1 MLKVLSIV
9 GARPQFIKEAV
20 ITKAFREK
28 GIQEVLIHT
37 GQHYDA
43 NMSDLFFSDLQIKKP
58 DYNLGIGSGSHAYQT
73 GTGMIKM
80 EEIVLKEKPDVLLV
94 HGDTNATIAGA
105 LVGAKLKV
113 PVAHVEAGLRQTPKD
128 MPEEI
133 NRVVTD
139 HVSRYLF
146 CPTALATNNLKAEG
160 ITAGVFFTGDVM
172 YDLFLSVRNEV
183 NVEETCTRYSVR
195 ETEFFFATLH
205 RDFNTDHPERL
216 RSILEAFAEIAN
228 HCPLILPVHPRTR
241 KAIQSNGF
249 GDYLLNLN
257 VIDPIP
263 YADTVALL
271 SGAKCVITD
280 SGGVQKEAYFA
291 GTPALVMM
299 EDTGWRELVEMGFN
313 TLVDADKEKIITG
326 ALSEKPI
333 GEITPGLFGN
343 GDAGSRIAGIIAEA
357 VERCSE

>member
-1 MLKVLSIV
+1 MIKVLSVV

-73 GTGMIKM
+73 GTGMMKI

-146 CPTALATNNLKAEG
+146 CPTELAVKNLKGEG
-160 ITAGVFFTGDVM
+160 LTTGVFFTGDVM
-172 YDLFLSVRNEV
+172 YDLFLSVRKEV
-183 NVEETCTRYSVR
+183 SIEETCLRYFVR

-216 RSILEAFAEIAN
+216 KNILEAFTEIAK
-228 HCPLILPVHPRTR
+228 HYPVILPIHPRTR

-291 GTPALVMM
+291 GSPALVMM
-299 EDTGWRELVEMGFN
+299 EDTGWRELVETGFN
-313 TLVDADKEKIITG
+313 TLVDADKEKIVRC
-326 ALSEKPI
+326 ALSERVAA
-333 GEITPGLFGN
+333 EVTPGLFGN
-343 GDAGSRIAGIIAEA
+343 GDAGNRIAGIIAETA
-357 VERCSE
+357 GRCSE

>member
-1 MLKVLSIV
+1 MIKVLSIV

-20 ITKAFREK
+20 ITKAFKEK

-37 GQHYDA
+37 GQHYDT
-43 NMSDLFFSDLQIKKP
+43 NMSDLFFFDLNIKKP

-73 GTGMIKM
+73 GTGMMKI
-80 EEIVLKEKPDVLLV
+80 EEIVIKENPDVLLV

-146 CPTALATNNLKAEG
+146 CPTELAVRNLRSEG
-160 ITAGVFFTGDVM
+160 LSTGVFFTGDVM
-172 YDLFLSVRNEV
+172 FDLFLSVRKEV
-183 NVEETCTRYSVR
+183 DIEETCSRYAVR

-205 RDFNTDHPERL
+205 RDFNTDHPNRL
-216 RSILEAFAEIAN
+216 RAILEAFNEIS
-228 HCPLILPVHPRTR
+228 HRYPVVLPVHPRTR
-241 KAIQSNGF
+241 KAIQANGF
-249 GDYLLNLN
+249 GDFLKNLN
-257 VIDPIP
+257 VFDPIP

-271 SGAKCVITD
+271 SAARCVITD

-313 TLVDADKEKIITG
+313 TLVDADKEKIIAG
-326 ALSEKPI
+326 ALSEKPRGTI
-333 GEITPGLFGN
+333 SAGMFGN
-343 GDAGSRIAGIIAEA
+343 GDAGSRIAGIIGDA
-357 VERCSE
+357 VEQRS

>member
-1 MLKVLSIV
+1 
-9 GARPQFIKEAV
+9 
-20 ITKAFREK
+20 
-28 GIQEVLIHT
+28 
-37 GQHYDA
+37 
-43 NMSDLFFSDLQIKKP
+43 P

-73 GTGMIKM
+73 GTGMMKI

-146 CPTALATNNLKAEG
+146 CPTELAVKNLKGEG
-160 ITAGVFFTGDVM
+160 LTTGVFFTGDVM
-172 YDLFLSVRNEV
+172 YDLFLSVRKEV
-183 NVEETCTRYSVR
+183 SIEETCLRYFVR

-216 RSILEAFAEIAN
+216 KNILEAFTEIAK
-228 HCPLILPVHPRTR
+228 HYPVILPIHPRTR

-249 GDYLLNLN
+249 EDYLHNLN

-291 GTPALVMM
+291 GSPALVMM

-313 TLVDADKEKIITG
+313 ALVDADKEKIITG
-326 ALSEKPI
+326 ALSEKPV

-343 GDAGSRIAGIIAEA
+343 GDAGSRIVGIISKSAG
-357 VERCSE
+357 RCSE